1 MSSQITQNFKKVYF
15 IGIGGIGMSALAR
28 YFKSKGITVVGSDR
42 DLKSESVKSLIAEG
56 IEVIDQKEID
66 NYNVLKNIYDADCV
80 IYTLAIPADSLE
92 LKTAE
97 SQDLPIFTYAEML
110 GQVSENNFTIA
121 VAGTHGKTT
130 TTAMTAEIAKNLK
143 LEPNVIVGSFL
154 SEEKSNF
161 VSGNSDLFIVEA
173 CEYGRSFLNLYPNI
187 LIITNLEEDHL
198 DYYRDL
204 GDIQQA
210 FYDLAA
216 KLPEDGKIV
225 CQTNDPNLEKIV
237 LGFPDKIVDYLGL
250 VPNVPEMSVFGE
262 HNKQNAAAAI
272 CAIQQYV
279 YLQKSD
285 IEIESDKVIES
296 LKSFKGT
303 WRRMEFKGQVS
314 NSVSSDNSESDG
326 DVKGTTVYDDYG
338 HHPTEIE
345 ATLKSF
351 KENFPD
357 KKIAVVFQPHLHS
370 RTKMFFEEF
379 VSVLSRADKAII
391 YPIYKARDEDDFGV
405 SAELLVEK
413 INEKTTDEKNP
424 ELARAEFCDSF
435 EKIAEEINKLSDEW
449 IVILLGA
456 GEVYQISDLLNLNK

>member
-28 YFKSKGITVVGSDR
+28 YFKSKGVKVAGSDR

-56 IEVIDQKEID
+56 FEIIDQNEID

-80 IYTLAIPADSLE
+80 IYTLAISPDSLE

-97 SQDLPIFTYAEML
+97 AQDLPIFTYAEML

-130 TTAMTAEIAKNLK
+130 TTAMTAEIAKNLN
-143 LEPNVIVGSFL
+143 LEANVIVGSFL
-154 SEEKSNF
+154 SQEKTNF
-161 VSGNSDLFIVEA
+161 VSGSSDLFIVEA
-173 CEYGRSFLNLYPNI
+173 CEYKRSFLNLYPNI
-187 LIITNLEEDHL
+187 LIITNLEADHL

-204 GDIQQA
+204 SDVQQA

-216 KLPEDGKIV
+216 KVPDDGKII
-225 CQTNDPNLEKIV
+225 CQVDDPNLKNIAAD
-237 LGFPDKIVDYLGL
+237 FSDKIVDYSEMLDK
-250 VPNVPEMSVFGE
+250 VPEMLVFGE
-262 HNKQNAAAAI
+262 HNNKNAAAAI
-272 CAIQQYV
+272 CAIQQYI

-285 IEIESDKVIES
+285 IEIESNQVIGAV
-296 LKSFKGT
+296 KSFKGT

-314 NSVSSDNSESDG
+314 GVSEDKKEG
-326 DVKGTTVYDDYG
+326 GAYVYDDYG
-338 HHPTEIE
+338 HHPTEIGV
-345 ATLKSF
+345 TIKSL

-357 KKIAVVFQPHLHS
+357 KKIALVFQPHLHS
-370 RTKMFFEEF
+370 RTKMLFDNF
-379 VSVLSRADKAII
+379 VSVLSTADRAII

-405 SAELLVEK
+405 SSELLVEK
-413 INEKTTDEKNP
+413 INEKNTSEKP
-424 ELARAEFCDSF
+424 EELERAEFLDSF
-435 EKIAEEINKLSDEW
+435 EEITTEIKKLSDEW

-456 GEVYQISDLLNLNK
+456 GEVYHIADLLNLNK